1 MDIHSI
7 YYGVTECKILPKHG
21 GSTVNGVDAKWRMPE
36 DLWDAISPLLP
47 PYRPSPLGGRPREN
61 DRAAMDG
68 IFYLLRTGCQWK
80 ALPREF
86 GASSTVYDRF
96 RQWEQ
101 AGVFRAL
108 WRKGVSLCDKKGS
121 IDWEWQSVDGCM
133 TKAPLGGEKTGPNPT
148 DRAKS
153 GTKRSILT
161 DGDGLP
167 LAIAIDGANRHD
179 KKMLA
184 DTLSGV
190 IVPRPRPSTNAP
202 QHMCLDK
209 GYDYPDI
216 RALVKKL
223 KYLDHIKARGE
234 ETEAKKHIPGYR
246 ARRWVVERT
255 HSWMNRFRRLLIRW
269 EKLADRYLALLHLA
283 CGYIACKVAGV
294 FG

>member
-1 MDIHSI
+1 MQLLR
-7 YYGVTECKILPKHG
+7 KQG
-21 GSTVNGVDAKWRMPE
+21 GSAMNGVDAKWRMPE
-36 DLWDAISPLLP
+36 ELWNTIRTLLP
-47 PYRPSPLGGRPREN
+47 PYRPSPLGGRPRE
-61 DRAAMDG
+61 DDCAAMDG

-96 RQWEQ
+96 REWEQ

-108 WRKGVSLCDKKGS
+108 WKKGLLLCDKKKC
-121 IDWEWQSVDGCM
+121 IDCEWQSVDGCM

-184 DTLSGV
+184 ETLSS
-190 IVPRPRPSTNAP
+190 IIISRPLPTEESP
-202 QHMCLDK
+202 QHICLDK
-209 GYDYPDI
+209 GYDYDDI
-216 RALVKKL
+216 
-223 KYLDHIKARGE
+223 
-234 ETEAKKHIPGYR
+234 
-246 ARRWVVERT
+246 
-255 HSWMNRFRRLLIRW
+255 RLLI
-269 EKLADRYLALLHLA
+269 EKHRPYQGARRGNRSEEANPRISRTSLG
-283 CGYIACKVAGV
+283 CGTNSLVD
-294 FG
+294 